1 MIRIILHLLIL
12 PAMLWIERR
21 SISRLQPRIATL
33 VWYAIGVPLML
44 VEALAS
50 GAIWKTIFLQS
61 LVTALF
67 FLPGVYAAFRLAR
80 PRGRILLPF
89 LVYLAF
95 SAAAAVLAGLAL
107 AHTPFAFGKL

>member
-1 MIRIILHLLIL
+1 MLRIILHLLIL

-21 SISRLQPRIATL
+21 SDARLEPRTASA
-33 VWYAIGVPLML
+33 VWYAIGIPLML
-44 VEALAS
+44 VEALAA

-80 PRGRILLPF
+80 PRGKILLPF
-89 LVYLAF
+89 LVYLAC
-95 SAAAAVLAGLAL
+95 SGVAGVLSGLVL
-107 AHTPFAFGKL
+107 AHTAFAFGKL

>member
-1 MIRIILHLLIL
+1 MMRIILHLLIL

-21 SISRLQPRIATL
+21 SVSRLKPRSASL
-33 VWYAIGVPLML
+33 VWYLIGVPLML
-44 VEALAS
+44 VEALFS
-50 GAIWKTIFLQS
+50 GTLWKTIFLQS

-95 SAAAAVLAGLAL
+95 STAAAVLAGLAL